1 MKCIMIKKIVVLLV
15 LTSMLLV
22 SHAQIK
28 TLNGN
33 TISPA
38 ALDQFLSTQV
48 GQGMLPGL
56 SIAIINNGK
65 IVYQRA
71 IGSGNLETHLPLND
85 ESIFEAASLSKTVF
99 TYFVLRLVDQGLLN
113 LDTPLYKYLPYD
125 DISGD
130 EQYKLITARM
140 VLSHTSGLPN
150 WRTSDLADSALHI
163 PNGALY
169 LKFKP
174 GSQYA
179 YSGEGYYYLSKVI
192 ANLTKNDLTTLDILF
207 QKEVAAPLGLS
218 HAWFSSSP
226 LITQHKVTG
235 YMNGKA
241 IHRWPGSLPKQD
253 STWFGAA
260 GGFHTEAVSYANFL
274 IALMQGKGLTKK
286 TANELFKVQ
295 VTLPASGDF
304 DGDTGWGLGIGIRPG
319 LQGTDYNH
327 RGNNG
332 NFQSY
337 FRINRAQQ
345 SGYVFFTNCNKGGD
359 FNEKLAEFFPDGQV
373 IYALVQGLI

>member
-1 MKCIMIKKIVVLLV
+1 MIKKIIISLV
-15 LTSMLLV
+15 LTSLLLV
-22 SHAQIK
+22 SHAQVA

-33 TISPA
+33 TTSPEA
-38 ALDQFLSTQV
+38 IDRFLATQV
-48 GQGMLPGL
+48 GTGMLPGL

-65 IVYQRA
+65 IVYHRA
-71 IGSGNLETHLPLND
+71 IGSGNLETLQPVND

-99 TYFVLRLVDQGLLN
+99 SYFVLRLVNQGLLD
-113 LDTPLYKYLPYD
+113 LDTPLSKYLPYD
-125 DISGD
+125 DVSAD
-130 EQYKLITARM
+130 ERYKLITARM

-150 WRTSDLADSALHI
+150 WRTSDFADSALHI
-163 PNGALY
+163 PKGVLY

-174 GSQYA
+174 GSKYA

-207 QKEVAAPLGLS
+207 QKEVSVPLGLA
-218 HAWFSSSP
+218 HAWFSSNP
-226 LITQHKVTG
+226 FITRNKVTG
-235 YMNGKA
+235 YMNGQA
-241 IHRWPGSLPKQD
+241 IYRWPGSLPKQD

-274 IALMQGKGLTKK
+274 IALMKGKGLTKK
-286 TANELFKVQ
+286 TANELFNLQ
-295 VTLPASGDF
+295 VTLPASEDF

-319 LQGTDYNH
+319 YQGTDYNH

-337 FRINRAQQ
+337 FRINRVQQ

-359 FNEKLAEFFPDGQV
+359 FNERLEKFFLTGK
-373 IYALVQGLI
+373 